1 MTKLLQAAKSNP
13 IVDNGNGEKR
23 GVSMGSKDNPMN
35 LDNSGCINDKKI
47 GEESTEPNMTLRS
60 SNDDGSLI
68 SFSKSIPSQDSS
80 TSLVNT
86 PLTSASLPIISNTS
100 DPIIIKKALITNEDL

>member
-1 MTKLLQAAKSNP
+1 
-13 IVDNGNGEKR
+13 
-23 GVSMGSKDNPMN
+23 MGSKDSPLN
-35 LDNSGCINDKKI
+35 LDNSGCINDKKF
-47 GEESTEPNMTLRS
+47 GEESTEPNKILRS

-86 PLTSASLPIISNTS
+86 SHTSASMPIISNTS
-100 DPIIIKKALITNEDL
+100 DPTILKEALITNEDL